1 MSLAS
6 QVGTAAGI
14 LAAAGATVSL
24 WLGAERYAG
33 PSRRA
38 YRWFAVAAALWGAGL
53 IAGQALAVPAGAAA
67 IPLSFGDLPSLL
79 ALLLVAAGFARLAA
93 AGSRDA
99 AAARPPAGS
108 RDAPLTR
115 QPAGSQD
122 DAVASPPA
130 GVRARSTVATRLADG
145 YILASALFL
154 VAWVTVFRMVFLRA
168 GAGVPTFAVELIH
181 PLADLIL
188 LGACLPLAAA
198 AGRRGAI
205 PYLAV
210 LVITAG
216 DVLAVA
222 ARTAGAPPR
231 VGALLVQAAG
241 LALLASAPWTGCARS
256 AEQAGRAGQA
266 GRVGTR
272 WWDRLLKG
280 ARDPGTAVRPS
291 PAVPSVATVAAAAAV
306 VAAALVIIG
315 WALAGENVD
324 RPVVAIIAGTTLLAL
339 ALRALGL
346 LWRQNSAVWVW
357 YESRQRL
364 RELADRT
371 TDVVLL
377 CDLGGVIRYAS
388 RAVAGYGYTPES
400 LLGTPLADLLHP
412 EDRSGGTRAVR
423 RAVADA
429 ANRVGRYPCRVRAAD
444 GTWRHVESTVS
455 HFREPGGPAQLL
467 VTARDVSTQVA
478 LRRQVAH
485 LTFHDGL
492 TGLPNRA
499 YVELRVREAA
509 VPGAPEEPG
518 PGSSAHPV
526 IAGVILLD
534 LDRFTAVNA
543 AVGHGAGDVLLSQ
556 VGRRLR
562 AAVPPQDTVARWGGD
577 EFAVLIEG
585 TVSAE
590 EVADMAERLARSVAS
605 PPFRAGEEDVS
616 LTASVGVALS
626 GTGPPGGVWRKA
638 DMAISRAKGRGAGR
652 VEFYG
657 GADGPGDPP
666 APPTS
671 MGDAGNRAGAGPEA
685 SPGGTGA
692 ASGVPGEPQAAAR

>member
-6 QVGTAAGI
+6 QVGTAAGV
-14 LAAAGATVSL
+14 LAAAGAAVSL

-38 YRWFAVAAALWGAGL
+38 YRWFAVASVLWGAGV
-53 IAGQALAVPAGAAA
+53 IAGQVLAPPVGAAA

-79 ALLLVAAGFARLAA
+79 ALLVVAAGFARLGA

-99 AAARPPAGS
+99 GVTRPLARSRDAATARPPAG
-108 RDAPLTR
+108 PN
-115 QPAGSQD
+115 
-122 DAVASPPA
+122 DAVLAPPPA
-130 GVRARSTVATRLADG
+130 GVRARSTLATRLTDG

-210 LVITAG
+210 LVIAAG
-216 DVLAVA
+216 DVLAVG
-222 ARTAGAPPR
+222 ARTVGTPPR
-231 VGALLVQAAG
+231 LGALLVQAAG
-241 LALLASAPWTGCARS
+241 LALLASAPWVGY
-256 AEQAGRAGQA
+256 AGRARQPGQA
-266 GRVGTR
+266 AQAGAR

-291 PAVPSVATVAAAAAV
+291 PAVPSVATVAAVTA
-306 VAAALVIIG
+306 VAAAALILIA

-339 ALRALGL
+339 AVRALGL
-346 LWRQNSAVWVW
+346 VWRQNSAVWIW
-357 YESRQRL
+357 HESRQRF

-388 RAVAGYGYTPES
+388 RAVAGYGYTQES

-412 EDRSGGTRAVR
+412 EDRSGGSRAVR
-423 RAVADA
+423 RAVTDA

-455 HFREPGGPAQLL
+455 RFREPGGPAQLL

-478 LRRQVAH
+478 LRRQVTH

-499 YVELRVREAA
+499 YVEQRVREAA
-509 VPGAPEEPG
+509 APVDPAPG
-518 PGSSAHPV
+518 PGSPAPG

-534 LDRFTAVNA
+534 LDGFTAVNA
-543 AVGHGAGDVLLSQ
+543 AVGHGAGDVLLAQ

-577 EFAVLIEG
+577 EFAVLVEG

-590 EVADMAERLARSVAS
+590 EITDMAERLARGVAS
-605 PPFRAGEEDVS
+605 PPFRAGEEHVS

-626 GTGPPGGVWRKA
+626 GLGPAEGVWRKA
-638 DMAISRAKGRGAGR
+638 DMALSRAKEQGGSR
-652 VEFYG
+652 VEVYAG
-657 GADGPGDPP
+657 TDGP
-666 APPTS
+666 A
-671 MGDAGNRAGAGPEA
+671 AGPVPGGPLAGPGGPAGAGPDVGPA
-685 SPGGTGA
+685 GTGIV
-692 ASGVPGEPQAAAR
+692 SGAPGQPHAAAR

>member
-6 QVGTAAGI
+6 QVGTAAGV
-14 LAAAGATVSL
+14 LAAAGAAVSL

-38 YRWFAVAAALWGAGL
+38 YRWFAVASVLWGAGV
-53 IAGQALAVPAGAAA
+53 IAGQVLAPPVGAAA

-79 ALLLVAAGFARLAA
+79 ALLVVAAGFARLGA

-99 AAARPPAGS
+99 GVTRPLARSRDAATARPPAG
-108 RDAPLTR
+108 PN
-115 QPAGSQD
+115 
-122 DAVASPPA
+122 DAVLAPPPA
-130 GVRARSTVATRLADG
+130 GVRAPSTVATRLTDG

-210 LVITAG
+210 LVIAAG
-216 DVLAVA
+216 DVLAVG
-222 ARTAGAPPR
+222 ARTVGTPPR
-231 VGALLVQAAG
+231 LGALLVQAAG
-241 LALLASAPWTGCARS
+241 LALLASAPWVGY
-256 AEQAGRAGQA
+256 AGRARQPGRAAQA
-266 GRVGTR
+266 GAR

-291 PAVPSVATVAAAAAV
+291 PAVPSVATVAAVTA
-306 VAAALVIIG
+306 VAAAALILIA

-339 ALRALGL
+339 AVRALGL
-346 LWRQNSAVWVW
+346 VWRQNSAVWIW
-357 YESRQRL
+357 HESRQRF

-388 RAVAGYGYTPES
+388 RAVAGYGYKPES

-412 EDRSGGTRAVR
+412 EDRSGGSRAVR
-423 RAVADA
+423 RAVTDA

-455 HFREPGGPAQLL
+455 RFREPGGPAQLL
-467 VTARDVSTQVA
+467 VTARDVSAQVA
-478 LRRQVAH
+478 LRRQVTH

-499 YVELRVREAA
+499 YVEQRVREAA
-509 VPGAPEEPG
+509 DPAAPAPGTTSPAP
-518 PGSSAHPV
+518 S

-534 LDRFTAVNA
+534 LDRFAAVNA
-543 AVGHGAGDVLLSQ
+543 AVGHGGGDVLLAQ

-577 EFAVLIEG
+577 EFAVLVEG
-585 TVSAE
+585 AVSPE
-590 EVADMAERLARSVAS
+590 EIADMAERLARSVAS
-605 PPFRAGEEDVS
+605 SPFRAGEADVS
-616 LTASVGVALS
+616 MTACVGVALP
-626 GTGPPGGVWRKA
+626 GEGPAGAVWRNA
-638 DMAISRAKGRGAGR
+638 DLAMSRAKERGEGWVEIYAG
-652 VEFYG
+652 G
-657 GADGPGDPP
+657 DGPGDDPVPGGPLGGAGNPP
-666 APPTS
+666 A
-671 MGDAGNRAGAGPEA
+671 AGPDL
-685 SPGGTGA
+685 SPAGTGIVNGA
-692 ASGVPGEPQAAAR
+692 PGQPHAAAR

>member
-6 QVGTAAGI
+6 QVGTAAGV

-53 IAGQALAVPAGAAA
+53 IAGQVLAVPAGAAA

-79 ALLLVAAGFARLAA
+79 ALPFVAAGFARLAA

-108 RDAPLTR
+108 RDAPLAR
-115 QPAGSQD
+115 APAGTQD
-122 DAVASPPA
+122 AGLASPPA
-130 GVRARSTVATRLADG
+130 GVRAPSTVATRLADG

-256 AEQAGRAGQA
+256 AELVGRAGQV

-272 WWDRLLKG
+272 RWDRLLKG

-291 PAVPSVATVAAAAAV
+291 PAVPSVATVAAVAAV

-346 LWRQNSAVWVW
+346 LWRQNSAVWIW
-357 YESRQRL
+357 YESRQRF

-371 TDVVLL
+371 ADVVLL

-412 EDRSGGTRAVR
+412 EDRSGGSRAVR

-429 ANRVGRYPCRVRAAD
+429 TNRVGRYPCRVRAAD

-455 HFREPGGPAQLL
+455 RFREPGGPAQLL

-509 VPGAPEEPG
+509 EPGAPAEPG

-526 IAGVILLD
+526 IAGSSCS
-534 LDRFTAVNA
+534 T
-543 AVGHGAGDVLLSQ
+543 
-556 VGRRLR
+556 
-562 AAVPPQDTVARWGGD
+562 W
-577 EFAVLIEG
+577 
-585 TVSAE
+585 
-590 EVADMAERLARSVAS
+590 
-605 PPFRAGEEDVS
+605 
-616 LTASVGVALS
+616 TASR
-626 GTGPPGGVWRKA
+626 P
-638 DMAISRAKGRGAGR
+638 
-652 VEFYG
+652 
-657 GADGPGDPP
+657 
-666 APPTS
+666 
-671 MGDAGNRAGAGPEA
+671 
-685 SPGGTGA
+685 
-692 ASGVPGEPQAAAR
+692 